1 MWNFID
7 GVKNPAKKRKLDEVA
22 KRERDKYDNESRKR
36 AFHEP
41 WKVNR
46 DWLVYDVDKVAM
58 FCTICST
65 YATTKNDRLC
75 SFIGGCK
82 NFHTA
87 SIADFDPTAAIHLW
101 NSSGTRARRPEFVE
115 FENSK
120 DTDSDMSEDA
130 FSDVAEL

>member
-1 MWNFID
+1 MVFIKEYITEKRRHFFHFSNMWNFID

-22 KRERDKYDNESRKR
+22 KRERDKKYDNESRKR

-41 WKVNR
+41 WKV
-46 DWLVYDVDKVAM
+46 
-58 FCTICST
+58 
-65 YATTKNDRLC
+65 
-75 SFIGGCK
+75 
-82 NFHTA
+82 
-87 SIADFDPTAAIHLW
+87 ADFDPTAAIHLW
-101 NSSGTRARRPEFVE
+101 NSSGTRAMRPEFVE